1 MENALVREE
10 SEAVSSS
17 VIAESDILAERG
29 GWLAVYSMKRRKE
42 AIARFRL
49 SRTQRIVKDKENSR

>member
-17 VIAESDILAERG
+17 VIAGSDILAERG
-29 GWLAVYSMKRRKE
+29 GWLAVYSMKHQKRG
-42 AIARFRL
+42 ITWFRFL
-49 SRTQRIVKDKENSR
+49 ALDKS